1 MSKSKGN
8 GVDPLDVISLLGAD
22 ALRFGMATMA
32 TETQDVRMPV
42 EFQCPTCTARIDQ
55 TTQNRTKPRIFCPKC
70 NQAFRTQWATDE
82 ADLAL
87 PRGAAVSERF
97 EAGRNF
103 SNKLW
108 NATRFVLMNLQDSG
122 LSASPP
128 KLDNITEFPL
138 EDRWLLSRLSTVS
151 AAVSNNIEHYHFAET
166 ARLLYAFAWDE
177 FCSAYLELCKPRL
190 NDPSQKGQACHML
203 LLGLD
208 TILRLLHPIMPFVTE
223 EIWQNLAQDHGDRS
237 YPWDTKT
244 IPPSIMVATWPRPP
258 ENWQDHATEK
268 QFQTFLEIVGAIRE
282 IRSRQNVPPRKSV
295 DVTVCPPTHNQAML
309 IPMQSAIE
317 AMAVCRVVGLA
328 SDAHPA
334 PGSAEISAAD
344 CDIFI
349 DLADL
354 IDIDAEIM
362 RLQRELDKL
371 EKVIKA
377 KQVKLNNQ
385 KFVSHA
391 PPAIVEKE
399 RQQLA
404 EFEETRTKQGVILTD
419 LQARKL

>member
-1 MSKSKGN
+1 
-8 GVDPLDVISLLGAD
+8 
-22 ALRFGMATMA
+22 
-32 TETQDVRMPV
+32 
-42 EFQCPTCTARIDQ
+42 
-55 TTQNRTKPRIFCPKC
+55 
-70 NQAFRTQWATDE
+70 
-82 ADLAL
+82 
-87 PRGAAVSERF
+87 
-97 EAGRNF
+97 
-103 SNKLW
+103 
-108 NATRFVLMNLQDSG
+108 
-122 LSASPP
+122 
-128 KLDNITEFPL
+128 
-138 EDRWLLSRLSTVS
+138 
-151 AAVSNNIEHYHFAET
+151 
-166 ARLLYAFAWDE
+166 
-177 FCSAYLELCKPRL
+177 
-190 NDPSQKGQACHML
+190 
-203 LLGLD
+203 
-208 TILRLLHPIMPFVTE
+208 
-223 EIWQNLAQDHGDRS
+223 
-237 YPWDTKT
+237 
-244 IPPSIMVATWPRPP
+244 MVATWPRPP
-258 ENWQDHATEK
+258 ENWQDRATEK
-268 QFQTFLEIVGAIRE
+268 QFQIFLEIVGAIRE

-377 KQVKLNNQ
+377 KQGKLTNEQ
-385 KFVSHA
+385 FVSHA

-404 EFEETRTKQGVILTD
+404 EFEETRTKQGVILAD